1 MIIYKT
7 LHILASDPEIANQLA
22 AALSGNPADAQ
33 TFTDEGAGLLG
44 AEVRAQLDEGVR
56 VSLFAADPKPT
67 VIVPTVAS
75 VSSVNRAA
83 RALPG
88 VTFTARLAGA
98 IHSTDMTGVASA

>member
-1 MIIYKT
+1 MGGP
-7 LHILASDPEIANQLA
+7 ARE
-22 AALSGNPADAQ
+22 ALTRARRVG
-33 TFTDEGAGLLG
+33 FTAEDRDGAVHRDQAGLLG

-88 VTFTARLAGA
+88 VTFSARLAGA